1 MHDTLRARDISVLAL
16 HGDLEQRE
24 RDQVLVRFAN
34 RSCRVLVATD
44 VAARG
49 LDIKDLAAVINY
61 EMAQDPEIH
70 IHRIGRTGRAGQ
82 SGLALSLCT
91 PQEMQ
96 RALALEDYLGERLSW
111 INLGSLKS
119 NSQEPL
125 QPEMVTLCIDG
136 GKKAKIRPG
145 DILGALTGEAGL
157 AGADVGK
164 IDLFDTHAYVAVRH
178 SSANKALKRLQQGKL
193 KGKSCKVR
201 LIG

>member
-1 MHDTLRARDISVLAL
+1 M
-16 HGDLEQRE
+16 
-24 RDQVLVRFAN
+24 
-34 RSCRVLVATD
+34 
-44 VAARG
+44 
-49 LDIKDLAAVINY
+49 
-61 EMAQDPEIH
+61 
-70 IHRIGRTGRAGQ
+70 
-82 SGLALSLCT
+82 
-91 PQEMQ
+91 
-96 RALALEDYLGERLSW
+96 SW

-125 QPEMVTLCIDG
+125 PPEMVTLCIDG

-178 SSANKALKRLQQGKL
+178 SCANKALKRLQQGKL